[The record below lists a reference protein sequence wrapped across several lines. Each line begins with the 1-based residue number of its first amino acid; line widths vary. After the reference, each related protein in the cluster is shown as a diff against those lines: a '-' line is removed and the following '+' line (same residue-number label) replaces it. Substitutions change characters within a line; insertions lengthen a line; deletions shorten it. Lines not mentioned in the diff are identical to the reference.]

1 MQTNAYAFDTSYDVE
16 QPTRRTVTAVVIDL
30 PNHEFQSTKS
40 ASGLVVALFYG
51 HYQLP
56 LHVALKFAPHHL
68 VEGMSV

>member
-1 MQTNAYAFDTSYDVE
+1 MVMYS
-16 QPTRRTVTAVVIDL
+16 

-40 ASGLVVALFYG
+40 ASGLVVAVFYG

>member
-40 ASGLVVALFYG
+40 ASGRVVAVLYG

-56 LHVALKFAPHHL
+56 LHVVLEFTPDHL
-68 VEGMSV
+68 VEGNPV